1 MDPNHKTP
9 SNDLL
14 HVMECKILRR
24 LSKLGESTPNWL
36 SEMAMKACARL
47 RQILDARWEQPN
59 ASPSFRNPSQDELAR
74 DSRVS
79 FLNSAEYI
87 RNALSNPSY
96 KSVGTPFHPNQRC
109 RRTIDDFLSSDGT
122 FFEESYRA
130 DPDVTLF
137 DVERL
142 VQQGID
148 DWVTRV
154 TNVGEACSQLEIL
167 MDKYAQ
173 LSMSSRNRGSERD
186 LKWLLTGIE
195 LFLALDKLVI
205 REIPLLADY
214 SPAIPIAFL
223 EAFFLRTTTSLHRL
237 SHAYQYFSARHS
249 SSRSGWSVFSN
260 EFTEESLPVRYY
272 DQSTHLQHL
281 KAQIEGNAM
290 HTAIGHTHHEDGN
303 KHSRSPLPVSPLQA
317 KVVVF
322 ELQCPAHIRIW
333 RSAAFRVLY
342 WFVHL
347 MPGHT
352 WTTEERE
359 NLLARSIE
367 LQPYFSG
374 HDGPPLHCQIHFSY
388 FYPRG
393 SQSRNSPTLR
403 YVLQREISSI
413 GSQFIVCKSGLD
425 TFGRED
431 RPFRFHFRYGG
442 LLGRDDSLS
451 NHIYDTSCTP
461 NNVLAAQVHCPTDF
475 SVEEFTAFAQLRSG
489 GSLQWLNILHGLRS
503 RTLNLRRL
511 EVHFLLSR
519 AVFQVG
525 PLDLNTG
532 VWIWHQE
539 LENVSFCNALMD
551 ELYALFV
558 DFGVESMDAIV
569 MGNMALLLTR
579 ILASSPSERVSERA
593 IHLLR
598 DIRSKTLLWVEE
610 LSYNLAMAPTNTKR
624 SRLLLEMAATCRST
638 FDVDPA
644 CLPKLFRSAEDVDA
658 TLSCALFIRSLRP
671 DELED
676 IDDKYSRLLLL
687 RDLPLSLAL
696 EGMLSDVILADPSE
710 YGIDLAVHKLL
721 GRYQPCTSKWEQLGP
736 PNDRWL
742 SCKIELTMEPP
753 QVVHLDLLTG
763 ALRADGKPLT
773 GLPLAIRD
781 IPECKEIF
789 RDQGFIVIPSNL
801 PGMDFMT
808 HTTSSKHR
816 VHYSLRD
823 DDLVVQ
829 VQCNG
834 TRDILELIPSYI
846 FWKDLPTALVDGH
859 IHWLNLSS
867 RIIEIRPFEHLWEES
882 SENWRIDCTN
892 DQYRIYK
899 GREILVDT
907 RSPTWSMVSRCFDPL
922 NNLMGLRGK
931 SRNLLITTTPTN
943 SLPSLPVP
951 QLSVVL
957 PHYGLSFFV
966 NAQGELESR
975 DFRDMVYDDNQSIGA
990 LFGLDNLLVLRP
1002 KLVIAGTLLPE
1013 ALIPRRILV
1022 PDGFPTQYG
1031 VHRVRV
1037 KPSASRTLV
1046 GLFCHVYDVDPEL
1059 GCLIGNGS
1067 LTSTQYLAV
1076 LHAATSCDRP
1086 DPLTSKTGAQVA
1098 HGLLRCGGCHSVM
1111 RLRHL
1116 DGDKF
1121 PTSSIDDYPQI
1132 NTQYPQLAIMHH
1144 EILLRYY
1151 WTGTGNHVSPSLKRS
1166 VQRAAHLFLSKVTGP
1181 NHQEDCDDADYS
1193 EIDTGLEL
1201 QDLVSTAAS
1210 VIYTWSVGAPTIT
1223 PLINWQ
1229 QLWHANDREKI
1240 FLDTTFRPRYTVTV
1254 HSDSGLV
1261 QRLITKVQDIL
1272 ETSKEAHPRFQLL
1285 FLLPTTAYCSP
1296 CYPVAFLSML
1306 IAFANLSPP
1315 CLRNLPVHTDC
1326 DLLDGWR
1333 PTERILY
1340 NLVNDPAW
1348 LATKGEL
1355 FVAAMD
1361 LLKGW
1366 PRETPPISLDP
1377 RTYNVKEKTL
1387 AKNLMDILAESRSGS
1402 ILQVAP
1408 RPISSLQNMPHD
1420 SECTRWQVT
1429 LEQLLADRL
1438 PPTLPSRNPLPCDS
1452 HRYKPEGNERLA
1464 NDVLKLES
1472 QIFSSVLTD
1481 HPFQQEYLT
1490 YLHAS
1495 SQRICDEYLV
1505 TRSRT
1510 AGGGLI
1516 EAFRNH
1522 YVLCKANYMRGLAA
1536 LKQALVPP
1544 TDPLAQALDR
1554 SGQWPQIGAIDLLQC
1569 VASTSPINIP
1579 PCWKKCLI
1587 LFALLL
1593 LDLQHSR
1600 RLLRLALYGLEEELA
1615 KELENAPCDGWKPE
1629 EYPDWL
1635 LIQIQGNFTIRR
1647 AQAKTAMEI
1656 MSPQSGE
1663 NTVMQVNMGEGKSSV
1678 IIPIAA
1684 AALADGKQLVRIV
1697 VPRALTVQM
1706 FDILVSR
1713 LGGLANRPIYHLP
1726 FSRNL
1731 EYDEF
1736 DRVISLQVDDLQKLM
1751 SRCMAEH
1758 GILLLQP
1765 EHVVSLRLMSMEEQI
1780 RKGKVAAEQV
1790 VPKNQSWIYKCLETC
1805 LSLKSL
1811 TEDTFV
1817 GNIFR
1822 QSNKLQHCSTDD
1834 DSDRSNCG
1842 DLDTASKWLRLQ
1854 KWIHIHCRD
1863 ILDESDE
1870 ILHTRF
1876 QLIYTIGPQQHMD
1889 GYPHRWTIM
1898 QQVLQLVKE
1907 HAYSLSMYSPLAVE
1921 YEGGPQASF
1930 PYIHIVRASDI
1941 GRSLVSFIAKDVM
1954 AGRIPALNFQHVS
1967 PPLHDAIHS
1976 FIFDDVLRLPDTA
1989 EKVEE
1994 YAKNSHQSYLWS
2006 GLLLLRGLLAS
2017 NILVFALSEWK
2028 WRVNYGLQVHPSD
2041 DDWDHS
2047 RLKASTMLA
2056 VPYRA
2061 KDTPAPNTQF
2071 GHPDI
2076 TIILTCLS
2084 YYYTGL
2090 NEDQLRASFEILL
2103 DEDDS
2108 STEYARWVKGYTG
2121 MLPKSL
2127 QELGEINLRSSEQW
2141 DKVTFPLFTRNQA
2154 TIDFY
2159 LSRVVF
2165 PKEAKEFPW
2174 KLAGSSWDLAEKRE
2188 KLITG
2193 FSGTNDNRW
2202 LLPTSIAQHDLEHQK
2217 GTNARILGYLLRP
2230 ENDFY
2235 EVTYES
2241 GGRRSTREFLRTV
2254 VNHEYEIRVLLD
2266 VGAQILDLS
2275 NQEVARAWLD
2285 IAQHI
2290 SGAIYFNE
2298 KDELMVLTQEGTTLP
2313 LLSSPLSETLER
2325 CVVYLDHAHTR
2336 GTDLKF
2342 PNGSRAAVTL
2352 GPKVTK
2358 DNLVQGCM
2366 RMRKLG
2372 HGHSVMF
2379 FAPPDVDRTIRAVT
2393 GKKDLTIQ
2401 VTTADV
2407 LCWTIHETWVDVQQW
2422 TPHWAQ
2428 QGMIHKSRYETWTRF
2443 SDGDLTRDAL
2453 SNAWLQPEGKSLA
2466 ELYGPSNTESS
2477 SSTLSALD
2485 PGIRQRC
2492 EALGVLSFPSAQLD
2506 EEQEREVNRE
2516 REREREVELPSKA
2529 EPAEHSVHPD
2539 VETFVETGIIPP
2551 LHSGSAFQP
2560 VFTSLK
2566 KSTAAT
2572 RDADVWSSFI
2582 LATTDFC
2589 RTIKPESTHG
2599 TMDRYLR
2606 PVQWV
2611 LTSKRADNQVLVL
2624 VSPFEV
2630 HTLLPDI
2637 RVSECVHLHLYAP
2650 RTSQRV
2656 KPSDDLKLYTIP
2668 PLPSDSW
2675 TPPWNLIDQLNV
2687 FSGQLYLRD
2696 YQSYLRLC
2704 RFLGVPAKDSPNDI
2718 TPRWNLF
2725 NIPGSFEENEIRFSD
2740 SPLPSVMALLGIRSK
2755 GRPFAHT
2762 HMGRI
2767 LQGQV
2772 LMEKDFE
2779 GSTSIQVVSRRENAA
2794 AATTDQ
2800 RSQQT
2805 PYDVPSE
2812 AIRPSSSD
2820 MECNNTGDARAGS
2833 SVFPSSTGKRKL
2845 GATEPD
2851 DSNAG
2856 TEPLQK
2862 RPRAH

>member
-1 MDPNHKTP
+1 
-9 SNDLL
+9 
-14 HVMECKILRR
+14 
-24 LSKLGESTPNWL
+24 
-36 SEMAMKACARL
+36 MALKACARL

-59 ASPSFRNPSQDELAR
+59 APPPFRNPSQDELAR
-74 DSRVS
+74 DSCVS

-87 RNALSNPSY
+87 RNALSNPGY
-96 KSVGTPFHPNQRC
+96 KSVGTPFNPNQR
-109 RRTIDDFLSSDGT
+109 RRGTIDDFLSSDGT

-130 DPDVTLF
+130 DLDVTLF
-137 DVERL
+137 DIERL
-142 VQQGID
+142 VGQEID
-148 DWVTRV
+148 DWVARV

-167 MDKYAQ
+167 MDKYAE
-173 LSMSSRNRGSERD
+173 LSMSSTNGESERD
-186 LKWLLTGIE
+186 FIQLLTGIE
-195 LFLALDKLVI
+195 LFLAVDKLVI

-214 SPAIPIAFL
+214 SPAIPITYL

-237 SHAYQYFSARHS
+237 SRVYQYFSARHS
-249 SSRSGWSVFSN
+249 FSRSGWSVFSN
-260 EFTEESLPVRYY
+260 EFTEDSLPVRYY
-272 DQSTHLQHL
+272 DQSPHLRHL
-281 KAQIEGNAM
+281 KAQIEGDTM
-290 HTAIGHTHHEDGN
+290 HTTIGHMHHQGGN
-303 KHSRSPLPVSPLQA
+303 ELSRSPLPVSSLQA

-333 RSAAFRVLY
+333 RSAAFRVLN
-342 WFVHL
+342 WLVHL
-347 MPGHT
+347 MGGHL
-352 WTTEERE
+352 WMVEQGE

-374 HDGPPLHCQIHFSY
+374 HDGPPLHYQIHFSY

-393 SQSRNSPTLR
+393 SQSRNIPTLR
-403 YVLQREISSI
+403 YVLQRGNSSI
-413 GSQFIVCKSGLD
+413 YSKFIVCKSGMD
-425 TFGRED
+425 TFGLED
-431 RPFRFHFRYGG
+431 RPSRFNSNYTS
-442 LLGRDDSLS
+442 LGWDDSLS
-451 NHIYDTSCTP
+451 NYINDTSCTP

-503 RTLNLRRL
+503 RTLNLRRHK
-511 EVHFLLSR
+511 VHFLLSR

-558 DFGVESMDAIV
+558 DFGAESIDAIV
-569 MGNMALLLTR
+569 MGSMSLLLTR

-610 LSYNLAMAPTNTKR
+610 LSYNLAMAPTNTER

-658 TLSCALFIRSLRP
+658 TLSCALFICSLRP
-671 DELED
+671 EELEFQ
-676 IDDKYSRLLLL
+676 
-687 RDLPLSLAL
+687 
-696 EGMLSDVILADPSE
+696 E
-710 YGIDLAVHKLL
+710 
-721 GRYQPCTSKWEQLGP
+721 
-736 PNDRWL
+736 
-742 SCKIELTMEPP
+742 
-753 QVVHLDLLTG
+753 
-763 ALRADGKPLT
+763 
-773 GLPLAIRD
+773 
-781 IPECKEIF
+781 
-789 RDQGFIVIPSNL
+789 
-801 PGMDFMT
+801 
-808 HTTSSKHR
+808 
-816 VHYSLRD
+816 
-823 DDLVVQ
+823 
-829 VQCNG
+829 
-834 TRDILELIPSYI
+834 
-846 FWKDLPTALVDGH
+846 
-859 IHWLNLSS
+859 
-867 RIIEIRPFEHLWEES
+867 
-882 SENWRIDCTN
+882 
-892 DQYRIYK
+892 
-899 GREILVDT
+899 
-907 RSPTWSMVSRCFDPL
+907 PL
-922 NNLMGLRGK
+922 NHYDPHRL
-931 SRNLLITTTPTN
+931 S
-943 SLPSLPVP
+943 PVFAGTA
-951 QLSVVL
+951 VICCIA
-957 PHYGLSFFV
+957 HYGLSFFV
-966 NAQGELESR
+966 NAHGELESR

-990 LFGLDNLLVLRP
+990 LFGLKNLLVLRP

-1022 PDGFPTQYG
+1022 PDGIPTQYG
-1031 VHRVRV
+1031 VHYVQV
-1037 KPSASRTLV
+1037 EPSVSRELV

-1067 LTSTQYLAV
+1067 LTSTQYLAL

-1098 HGLLRCGGCHSVM
+1098 YGLLRCGGCQSVGT
-1111 RLRHL
+1111 RLR
-1116 DGDKF
+1116 DFDTDKF
-1121 PTSSIDDYPQI
+1121 LTSSIHYYDYPQI
-1132 NTQYPQLAIMHH
+1132 DTQYPQLAATRR

-1151 WTGTGNHVSPSLKRS
+1151 WTGCGNHVNTSLKRS
-1166 VQRAAHLFLSKVTGP
+1166 VQRAAHLFPSKVTGP
-1181 NHQEDCDDADYS
+1181 NHWEDCNDADYS
-1193 EIDTGLEL
+1193 EIDTDLEL

-1210 VIYTWSVGAPTIT
+1210 VIYTWSVSAPTIT

-1229 QLWHANDREKI
+1229 QLWHANVRGGKKSDI
-1240 FLDTTFRPRYTVTV
+1240 TLWTRYTVTV
-1254 HSDSGLV
+1254 HPDPGLV
-1261 QRLITKVQDIL
+1261 QRLITKVQGIL
-1272 ETSKEAHPRFQLL
+1272 GTSEEYRPRFQLL

-1296 CYPVAFLSML
+1296 CYPAAFLSML
-1306 IAFANLSPP
+1306 IAFANLSTP
-1315 CLRNLPVHTDC
+1315 CLRDLPVHTDC

-1340 NLVNDPAW
+1340 NLVNNSGW
-1348 LATKGEL
+1348 SGTKDEL

-1366 PRETPPISLDP
+1366 PRKTPPPISLDP
-1377 RTYNVKEKTL
+1377 CTYNVKTL
-1387 AKNLMDILAESRSGS
+1387 AASLQPMFSSCFHNFVLKKNLMDILAESRSEC

-1408 RPISSLQNMPHD
+1408 RPISLLRNMPRD
-1420 SECTRWQVT
+1420 SECTQWQVT

-1438 PPTLPSRNPLPCDS
+1438 PPTLPSRNHLPCDS
-1452 HRYKPEGNERLA
+1452 HWHKPASEGNERLA
-1464 NDVLKLES
+1464 DDVLKLES
-1472 QIFSSVLTD
+1472 QIFSSVLMD

-1490 YLHAS
+1490 HLHAS

-1505 TRSRT
+1505 TRVRT

-1522 YVLCKANYMRGLAA
+1522 YVLCKANYVRGLAA
-1536 LKQALVPP
+1536 LKQALIPP
-1544 TDPLAQALDR
+1544 TDALAQALSQFWYNGHR
-1554 SGQWPQIGAIDLLQC
+1554 LHSSVLE
-1569 VASTSPINIP
+1569 
-1579 PCWKKCLI
+1579 KCLI
-1587 LFALLL
+1587 SFALLL
-1593 LDLQHSR
+1593 LDLQRSR

-1635 LIQIQGNFTIRR
+1635 LIQIQGNFTIRH
-1647 AQAKTAMEI
+1647 AQAETAMEI

-1684 AALADGKQLVRIV
+1684 AALADGKQLVRII

-1713 LGGLANRPIYHLP
+1713 LGGLTNRPIYHLP

-1731 EYDEF
+1731 EYDE
-1736 DRVISLQVDDLQKLM
+1736 DNQVISLQVDDLQKLM

-1780 RKGKVAAEQV
+1780 RKGKVAAERW
-1790 VPKNQSWIYKCLETC
+1790 S
-1805 LSLKSL
+1805 
-1811 TEDTFV
+1811 
-1817 GNIFR
+1817 
-1822 QSNKLQHCSTDD
+1822 
-1834 DSDRSNCG
+1834 
-1842 DLDTASKWLRLQ
+1842 RLQ

-1907 HAYSLSMYSPLAVE
+1907 HAYSLSMYSPLAME

-1930 PYIHIVRASDI
+1930 PYIHILRASDI
-1941 GRSLVSFIAKDVM
+1941 GRSLVSFIAEDVM
-1954 AGRIPALNFQHVS
+1954 AGRIPGFNFQHAS

-2017 NILVFALSEWK
+2017 NILVFALSEWR
-2028 WRVNYGLQVHPSD
+2028 WRVNYGLQVHPTRIGGH
-2041 DDWDHS
+2041 DHRS

-2090 NEDQLRASFEILL
+2090 TEDQLRTSFEILL
-2103 DEDDS
+2103 DEDDP

-2121 MLPKSL
+2121 MLPNSL

-2174 KLAGSSWDLAEKRE
+2174 KLSSSSWDLAEKRE
-2188 KLITG
+2188 KLVTG

-2241 GGRRSTREFLRTV
+2241 GGRRSTRKFLRTV
-2254 VNHEYEIRVLLD
+2254 VDHEHEIRVLLD

-2285 IAQHI
+2285 IARHI

-2313 LLSSPLSETLER
+2313 LLSSPLSQTLDR

-2393 GKKDLTIQ
+2393 GKKDPAIQ

-2407 LCWTIHETWVDVQQW
+2407 L
-2422 TPHWAQ
+2422 
-2428 QGMIHKSRYETWTRF
+2428 S
-2443 SDGDLTRDAL
+2443 L
-2453 SNAWLQPEGKSLA
+2453 SNAWLQPEGKSLV
-2466 ELYGPSNTESS
+2466 ELYGPSNTDDS

-2516 REREREVELPSKA
+2516 REREREVELPPEA
-2529 EPAEHSVHPD
+2529 EPAEHSIHPD
-2539 VETFVETGIIPP
+2539 VETFVKTGIIPP

-2572 RDADVWSSFI
+2572 RDADVWSPFI

-2599 TMDRYLR
+2599 TMDQYLR
-2606 PVQWV
+2606 PVQ
-2611 LTSKRADNQVLVL
+2611 
-2624 VSPFEV
+2624 
-2630 HTLLPDI
+2630 
-2637 RVSECVHLHLYAP
+2637 
-2650 RTSQRV
+2650 
-2656 KPSDDLKLYTIP
+2656 
-2668 PLPSDSW
+2668 
-2675 TPPWNLIDQLNV
+2675 
-2687 FSGQLYLRD
+2687 
-2696 YQSYLRLC
+2696 
-2704 RFLGVPAKDSPNDI
+2704 
-2718 TPRWNLF
+2718 
-2725 NIPGSFEENEIRFSD
+2725 
-2740 SPLPSVMALLGIRSK
+2740 
-2755 GRPFAHT
+2755 
-2762 HMGRI
+2762 
-2767 LQGQV
+2767 
-2772 LMEKDFE
+2772 
-2779 GSTSIQVVSRRENAA
+2779 RENAA

-2820 MECNNTGDARAGS
+2820 MECDNIEDDNSVS
-2833 SVFPSSTGKRKL
+2833 SVFLSSTRKL
-2845 GATEPD
+2845 KLDATEPD

-2856 TEPLQK
+2856 TESLKK
-2862 RPRAH
+2862 RPRAY